1 MTMIAKIITLNPIQE
16 QDIALK
22 FSRLLTEAGL
32 KLDKIGTIEPLTKNY
47 TQQDFLKMWT
57 EEDESY
63 KNVEIDHMIGTAGGI
78 LGKINNPQFLFI
90 VDWMK
95 SSKDI
100 NLNYITFF
108 FPIETFQQYR
118 DVIMTVFKETILLVD
133 GIYGYISHEV
143 PAERQHIHG
152 TLETRLPGVFW
163 CNYFSERYIEYF
175 GEEKMA
181 TFPWN
186 ETEKF
191 ANGGMVT
198 YLMNE
203 PDQELLHSE
212 DLELLAKQH
221 LGAVALPDVLKGKTS
236 SYTTVKP

>member
-1 MTMIAKIITLNPIQE
+1 MTMIAKIITLNAIQE

-22 FSRLLTEAGL
+22 FSRLLTESGL
-32 KLDKIGTIEPLTKNY
+32 TPDKIGTVEPLTKNY
-47 TQQDFLKMWT
+47 TQHDFLKMWT
-57 EEDESY
+57 DEDKSY
-63 KNVEIDHMIGTAGGI
+63 DNVEIDHMLGTAGGI
-78 LGKINNPQFLFI
+78 LGESNNPNFLFI

-100 NLNYITFF
+100 NLNYLTFF
-108 FPIETFQQYR
+108 FPVETFQQYR
-118 DVIMTVFKETILLVD
+118 EVIMKVFKETIQLID

-163 CNYFSERYIEYF
+163 CNYFGIRYIDYF
-175 GEEKMA
+175 GEKKIA

-186 ETEKF
+186 EMEKIV
-191 ANGGMVT
+191 NGGIIT
-198 YLMNE
+198 YLTNQ

-221 LGAVALPDVLKGKTS
+221 LGSVALTDVLNSKPS
-236 SYTTVKP
+236 SYITVKT